1 MKNLIS
7 VYITTQNRPMLL
19 QRALISLLQQTYRNF
34 EVLVCN
40 DASDEKYR
48 SEYEKVIN

>member
-48 SEYEKVIN
+48 